1 MIVRV
6 MRRPQRKAVEAADP
20 PSEYTRCSG
29 CVTRKLC
36 DDAQSCMYGKKAKPK
51 GKRNGRGNGRL
62 SA

>member
-6 MRRPQRKAVEAADP
+6 MRRPRPKKTEAAAT
-20 PSEYTRCSG
+20 PSGYTRCSG
-29 CVTRKLC
+29 CDSSKLC
-36 DDAQSCMYGKKAKPK
+36 DNAQSCMNGKKAKPK